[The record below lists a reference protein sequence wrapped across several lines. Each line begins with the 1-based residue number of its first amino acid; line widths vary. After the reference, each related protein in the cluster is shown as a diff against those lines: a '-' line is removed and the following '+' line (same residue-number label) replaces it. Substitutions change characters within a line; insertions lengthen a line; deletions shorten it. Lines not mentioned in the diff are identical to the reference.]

1 MIFPKRG
8 PCNKTRDGDLVEAAS
23 KLFNAL
29 RSFNK
34 ADIDVI
40 WVHELPEVGLGR
52 AINDRLRRARS

>member
-1 MIFPKRG
+1 
-8 PCNKTRDGDLVEAAS
+8 VEAAS